1 MKKSIF
7 IFFLVAT
14 ILSCRKDKTTDVQPV
29 NVNVQLAYNLSAST
43 YQLPLDDISVK
54 FTNLGTGNVI
64 SAKTNEAGLVSFNKI
79 SPGTY
84 DIDAS
89 TTISAATYTE
99 ITGVFTDKD
108 MIFNASIKTKQI
120 NIGFSELVKL
130 DLFSGKVSDW
140 VIKQVYY
147 AGSDRTDGALY
158 RDQFIE
164 IYNNSDK
171 VLYADSLFIGEI
183 TGVVSLPNTTYN
195 LLSSNQMDWSKAVG
209 MPTNINPNTDYVYT
223 RALLLVPGT
232 GTQHPVEPGKSIVI
246 AQTGLNHK
254 SPFIGNNGKT
264 ISVNNP
270 SLTIDLSGAD
280 FEAYYGDVVSGS
292 KLASDVDTPV
302 PNMIPIQIFGKDMIF
317 DNPGRYSY
325 IVGKWDGITEVKDL
339 PNYPYPTKTTPG
351 STATKYFQIPNAI
364 ILDAV
369 EIEPNL
375 AEDRIPKK
383 IHPSLDAGYTFVPAG
398 SYTSQSV
405 IRKTLKTENGRV
417 ILKDTNNSSE
427 DFDFLDRANPRG
439 FK

>member
-1 MKKSIF
+1 MKKLLF
-7 IFFLVAT
+7 ILFWSAT
-14 ILSCRKDKTTDVQPV
+14 ILGCKKDKSTDVQPID
-29 NVNVQLAYNLSAST
+29 VNVQLAYNLSTST
-43 YQLPLDDISVK
+43 YQLPLGDINVK
-54 FTNLGTGNVI
+54 FTNLGTGNII
-64 SAKTNEAGLVSFNKI
+64 STKTNEAGLVSFNKI

-89 TTISAATYTE
+89 VTISAATYTQ
-99 ITGVFTDKD
+99 ITGVFTDQD
-108 MIFNASIKTKQI
+108 IIFNASIKNKQI
-120 NIGFSELVKL
+120 DIGFSELIKM

-147 AGSDRTDGALY
+147 AGSDKVDGALY

-164 IYNNSDK
+164 IYNNTNK

-183 TGVVSLPNTTYN
+183 TGVASLPNTSYH
-195 LLSSNQMDWSKAVG
+195 LLASNQMDWSKAVG
-209 MPTNINPNTDYVYT
+209 MPTNINPNSDYVYT
-223 RALLLVPGT
+223 RALLLIPGT
-232 GTQHPVEPGKSIVI
+232 GKQHPVEPGKSIVI

-254 SPFIGNNGKT
+254 NPFIGNDNKT
-264 ISVNNP
+264 ISVKDP
-270 SLTIDLSGAD
+270 SLTVDLSGAD
-280 FEAYYGDVVSGS
+280 FEAYYGDVVSGA

-302 PNMIPIQIFGKDMIF
+302 PNMIPIQINGKDMIL

-325 IVGKWDGITEVKDL
+325 ILGKWDGKTEAKDL
-339 PNYPYPTKTTPG
+339 PSYPYPTKSTPG
-351 STATKYFQIPNAI
+351 STAAKYFQVPNTM

-369 EIEPNL
+369 EIQPNL
-375 AEDRIPKK
+375 PEDRIPKK

-405 IRKTLKTENGRV
+405 IRKTLKTENGRI

-427 DFDFLDRANPRG
+427 DFDFLNRANPRG